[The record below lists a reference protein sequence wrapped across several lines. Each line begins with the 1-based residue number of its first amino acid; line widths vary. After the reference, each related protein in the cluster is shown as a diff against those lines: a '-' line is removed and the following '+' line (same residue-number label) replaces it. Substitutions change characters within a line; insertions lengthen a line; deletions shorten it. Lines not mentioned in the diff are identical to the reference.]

1 MIGTVYDKK
10 YYLLQNAIT
19 GRGNYEVVESFRS
32 TLSMTMERWQLKTE
46 GGKAIAMRKILEGPY
61 PIKARKE
68 DESILWG
75 GAKTVAIE
83 KEKAEKTKKKIN
95 QKTNRKKTV
104 TNKRKATK
112 EAEKGNKSSSS
123 EGLSITPPALKKF
136 KKGKKKA
143 QKM

>member
-46 GGKAIAMRKILEGPY
+46 GGKALAMKKILEGPY
-61 PIKARKE
+61 PIKTRKE
-68 DESILWG
+68 EDTMLWG
-75 GAKTVAIE
+75 AAKTVAIE

-143 QKM
+143 Q